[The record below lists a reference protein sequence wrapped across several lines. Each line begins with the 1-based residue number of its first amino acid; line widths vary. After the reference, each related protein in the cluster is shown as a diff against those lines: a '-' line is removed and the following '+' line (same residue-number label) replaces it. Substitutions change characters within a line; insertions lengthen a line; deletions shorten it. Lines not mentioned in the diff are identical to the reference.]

1 MTVKQKLE
9 WTLPKS
15 RGKMWSF
22 EEALAYLAS
31 ARKFGIRPGLER
43 MEQLLERLGN
53 PQNAYPVI
61 HIAGTNGKGSVSSMS
76 AYIAAASGKKT
87 GLFTSPYL
95 SNFNERIR
103 VIDGIKGLEALFLN
117 YRSAEIP
124 DKQFAKVMSLV
135 AFEVEIMT
143 TKGYEHP
150 TEFEMITAAAFL
162 YFAEMKCDLVI
173 LETGLGGRLD
183 STNLAGR
190 KMATVIT
197 ALGYDHMD
205 RLGNTM
211 TEIASE
217 KAGIM
222 LPGVPCF
229 LYDPRDTDLSTE
241 DAEAALAVVTAK
253 AEELGC
259 PLTLVSQQ
267 DIQIISSFVTG
278 QSFLYKNQG
287 PYHIQLAGD
296 YQAQNASLAIAACA
310 SFTSLSKIEDGIALA
325 KWPGRLECL
334 SQSPFILIDGA
345 HNLQGVKALN
355 QYLKRFHS
363 GEKLV
368 ILFGVLRDKEYDK
381 MLDEILSTQ
390 ACQIAQI
397 ICVEADFHR
406 ALPAEKLADC
416 FAKKL
421 TSLQPGCS
429 YEVENL
435 DKLATQPITLYND
448 KILYSKDLTKAT
460 QFAYDLAVSRQ
471 MSLISFGSLYLIGD
485 VRPILIGYTGG
496 L

>member
-1 MTVKQKLE
+1 MPLQDKIDWSWPLSK
-9 WTLPKS
+9 
-15 RGKMWSF
+15 GKIWSF
-22 EEALAYLAS
+22 EEALDYLAQ
-31 ARKFGIRPGLER
+31 ARRFGIRPGLDR
-43 MEQLLERLGN
+43 MQQLLERLGN

-61 HIAGTNGKGSVSSMS
+61 HIAGTNGKGSVSSMV

-103 VIDGIKGLEALFLN
+103 VIDGIKGLQASFLN
-117 YRSAEIP
+117 ARASEIP
-124 DKQFAKVMSLV
+124 DRQFAKVMNLV
-135 AFEVEIMT
+135 AFEVEIMKN
-143 TKGYEHP
+143 KGFEHP

-162 YFAEMKCDLVI
+162 YFAEMKCDLLV

-183 STNLAGR
+183 STNLAG
-190 KMATVIT
+190 KKLATVIT

-211 TEIASE
+211 AEIAGE

-229 LYDPRDTDLSTE
+229 LYNPRDTDLSPE
-241 DAEAALAVVTAK
+241 DAQAALDVVTAK

-259 PLTLVSQQ
+259 PLTLISRK

-278 QSFLYKNQG
+278 QSFLYKEQG

-296 YQAQNASLAIAACA
+296 YQAQNAGLAIEACA
-310 SFTSLSKIEDGIALA
+310 TFTGRDKIEEGIALA
-325 KWPGRLECL
+325 KWPGRLESL
-334 SQSPFILIDGA
+334 SQSPLILLDGA
-345 HNLQGVKALN
+345 HNPQGVRSLDKH
-355 QYLKRFHS
+355 LKRFHS

-368 ILFGVLRDKEYDK
+368 ILFGVMRDKDYASMIDDF
-381 MLDEILSTQ
+381 LASTTYQ
-390 ACQIAQI
+390 VAQI
-397 ICVEADFHR
+397 ICVEVNFHR

-416 FAKKL
+416 FVEKL
-421 TSLQPGCS
+421 SKLRPDHS
-429 YEVENL
+429 YRAENL
-435 DKLATQPITLYND
+435 DKLASQPITLYND
-448 KILYSKDLTKAT
+448 RVLYSKDLTKAT
-460 QFAYDLAVSRQ
+460 RYAYDLAVGRHL
-471 MSLISFGSLYLIGD
+471 SLVAFGSLYLIGD